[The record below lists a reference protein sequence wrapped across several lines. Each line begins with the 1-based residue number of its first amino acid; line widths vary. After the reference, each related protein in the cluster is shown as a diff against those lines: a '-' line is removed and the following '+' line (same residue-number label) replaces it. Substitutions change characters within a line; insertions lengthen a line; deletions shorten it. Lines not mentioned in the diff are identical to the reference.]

1 MLPGYVTGDPYWT
14 PDPERTFVEEVGR
27 EPGRLRVGIVTGSPL
42 GGVHADCVAAAEDA
56 AALLEELGHFVSP
69 TELALTEDD
78 VRDFQTVWF
87 ASLAATQV
95 PDWGETER
103 KTQEQTELSREMQA
117 PDYLRAIPALQ
128 RFSLRLVSLWEDH
141 DLLLTPTLAKPP
153 FRIGTP
159 EGFPAAQMVE
169 ERFKFS
175 PFTPVFNVTGQPAV
189 SLPLWW
195 NGERLPIGVQLAGPP
210 AGEAVLIR
218 VSSQLEQVRSWQTRR
233 PPLAATS

>member
-141 DLLLTPTLAKPP
+141 DLLLTPTLAHASQASVPYRHP
-153 FRIGTP
+153 RGLPRGPDGRRALQI
-159 EGFPAAQMVE
+159 
-169 ERFKFS
+169 
-175 PFTPVFNVTGQPAV
+175 
-189 SLPLWW
+189 LPLHSRLQCD
-195 NGERLPIGVQLAGPP
+195 GTAGRLASPLVERRKAANRGAAG
-210 AGEAVLIR
+210 G
-218 VSSQLEQVRSWQTRR
+218 T
-233 PPLAATS
+233 TCG